1 MKKLYKQISIIPL
14 QVYAGSP
21 ILQGSIVQEDAV
33 VVSKGQ
39 AVQNFDFND
48 SDTFQQDWE

>member
-1 MKKLYKQISIIPL
+1 MKKYYEELSITPL

-33 VVSKGQ
+33 VVSMGQ
-39 AVQNFDFND
+39 PVQNYDFND